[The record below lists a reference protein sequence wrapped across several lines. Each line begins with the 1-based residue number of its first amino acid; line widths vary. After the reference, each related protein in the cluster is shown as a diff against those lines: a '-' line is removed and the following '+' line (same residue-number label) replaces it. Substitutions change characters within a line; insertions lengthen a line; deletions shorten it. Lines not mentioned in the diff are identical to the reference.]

1 MFSLSRQGLGIDCI
15 LFYRKALSIKE
26 KAVVCR
32 CMNIYSFCATF
43 SIIFFF
49 SLLLL
54 LEMKGEEEGL
64 LYIEREAWVISG
76 RTSPFEVAFWQNSTL
91 ERRETNL
98 HFLCE
103 NILCHISLEYSSP
116 TFQLDKK
123 RSKIHEFSLPSAV
136 IVTKLECWGV
146 LWTKTMEN
154 SKTRTFA
161 VLAILFLFP

>member
-1 MFSLSRQGLGIDCI
+1 MHEYLFI
-15 LFYRKALSIKE
+15 L
-26 KAVVCR
+26 C
-32 CMNIYSFCATF
+32 NIFNHF
-43 SIIFFF
+43 LFF

-64 LYIEREAWVISG
+64 LYIEVEAWVISG

-146 LWTKTMEN
+146 LWTNKAEN

-161 VLAILFLFP
+161 VLAILFLFSLESPVHYNIQ

>member
-1 MFSLSRQGLGIDCI
+1 MHEYL
-15 LFYRKALSIKE
+15 
-26 KAVVCR
+26 
-32 CMNIYSFCATF
+32 FCATF

-49 SLLLL
+49 TLLPL

-64 LYIEREAWVISG
+64 LYIEVEAWVISG

-123 RSKIHEFSLPSAV
+123 EEVKF
-136 IVTKLECWGV
+136 
-146 LWTKTMEN
+146 MN
-154 SKTRTFA
+154 
-161 VLAILFLFP
+161 LAYLQLL

>member
-1 MFSLSRQGLGIDCI
+1 MYVCLDPKSKTRPRHRLHTF
-15 LFYRKALSIKE
+15 FRKALSIKE

-136 IVTKLECWGV
+136 IVTKLEC
-146 LWTKTMEN
+146 
-154 SKTRTFA
+154 
-161 VLAILFLFP
+161 